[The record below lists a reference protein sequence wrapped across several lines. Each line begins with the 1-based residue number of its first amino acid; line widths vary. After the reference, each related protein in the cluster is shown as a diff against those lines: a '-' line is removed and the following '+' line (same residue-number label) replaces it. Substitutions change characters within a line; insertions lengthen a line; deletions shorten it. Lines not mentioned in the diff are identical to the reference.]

1 MAPTLADQVAVDQVG
16 KGEYV
21 SRLNPIRMGN
31 AMPIAYGGCTA
42 AIATN
47 AACRTT
53 SQNMSLY
60 SVLGHFHGPASTDKK
75 LHCSVTNIRDT
86 RSFATR
92 RVQVKQQQ
100 PNGEF
105 RVCMEVLADFHVKE
119 PDTLVYSVPTCSAW
133 PRPEDCPDLG
143 TLIKGLLDKGSVTEK
158 QGNEFATSFG
168 ANADFFE
175 TRYCTDGV
183 SAQNLAGA
191 AKNTVTT
198 QDDRH
203 ITEKVSA
210 EWQRAL
216 GPLETSVDNMSA
228 LAFLMDGGL
237 SFLPL
242 THGHMWFDDTVA
254 CSTLDFAL
262 RIFVPE
268 VKMGDWHIKE
278 RKTSRAGG
286 NRSYSE
292 GKLFDQ
298 HGNLIASNTQQSI
311 MRIKKGVSV
320 PKL

>member
-16 KGEYV
+16 DGEYV
-21 SRLNPIRMGN
+21 SRLDPIRMGN
-31 AMPIAYGGCTA
+31 ASPIAYGGCTA
-42 AIATN
+42 GVAAN
-47 AACRTT
+47 AACRTAPP
-53 SQNMSLY
+53 NMSLY
-60 SVLGHFHGPASTDKK
+60 SLLGHFHGPASTVKK

-105 RVCMEVLADFHVKE
+105 RVCMELLADFHVKE
-119 PDTLVYSVPTCSAW
+119 PETLEFSAATCSAW
-133 PRPEDCPDLG
+133 PRPEDCPDLDK
-143 TLIKGLLDKGSVTEK
+143 LIVELREKGSVTEK
-158 QGNEFATSFG
+158 QGKAFATSFG

-191 AKNTVTT
+191 AKDTVTT

-242 THGHMWFDDTVA
+242 SHNHMWFDDTAA

-268 VKMGDWHIKE
+268 VKMSDWHLRE

-292 GKLFDQ
+292 GKLWDQ
-298 HGNLIASNTQQSI
+298 YGNLIASNTQQSI
-311 MRIKKGVSV
+311 MRIRDGVSV

>member
-1 MAPTLADQVAVDQVG
+1 MAPTLAEQVAVDQVSP
-16 KGEYV
+16 ENM
-21 SRLNPIRMGN
+21 SPRLNPIRMGN

-42 AIATN
+42 SIAVN
-47 AACRTT
+47 AACHTAPP
-53 SQNMSLY
+53 SMSLY

-100 PNGEF
+100 PNGKF
-105 RVCMEVLADFHVKE
+105 RVCMEVLADFHVIE
-119 PDTLVYSVPTCSAW
+119 PSSWDYSEATCSKW
-133 PRPEDCPDLG
+133 PRAEDCPNLEE
-143 TLIKGLLDKGSVTEK
+143 LVKGLLEKGSATEK
-158 QGNEFATSFG
+158 QGKEFTKSFA

-175 TRYCTDGV
+175 TRYCTAGV
-183 SAQNLAGA
+183 SSQNLSGA
-191 AKNTVTT
+191 ARNTKTT
-198 QDDRH
+198 QDTSP

-210 EWQRAL
+210 
-216 GPLETSVDNMSA
+216 DA

-242 THGHMWFDDTVA
+242 SHNNMWFDDTAA

-268 VKMGDWHIKE
+268 VKMGEWH
-278 RKTSRAGG
+278 
-286 NRSYSE
+286 
-292 GKLFDQ
+292 GKLWDK

-311 MRIKKGVSV
+311 MRLREGVVV

>member
-1 MAPTLADQVAVDQVG
+1 
-16 KGEYV
+16 
-21 SRLNPIRMGN
+21 
-31 AMPIAYGGCTA
+31 
-42 AIATN
+42 
-47 AACRTT
+47 
-53 SQNMSLY
+53 
-60 SVLGHFHGPASTDKK
+60 
-75 LHCSVTNIRDT
+75 
-86 RSFATR
+86 
-92 RVQVKQQQ
+92 
-100 PNGEF
+100 
-105 RVCMEVLADFHVKE
+105 MELLADFHVKE

-133 PRPEDCPDLG
+133 PRAEDCPDLG

-183 SAQNLAGA
+183 SAQNLSGA
-191 AKNTVTT
+191 SKKAVTT

-216 GPLETSVDNMSA
+216 GPMETSVDNMSA

-242 THGHMWFDDTVA
+242 SHGHMWFDDTVA

-268 VKMGDWHIKE
+268 VKMGDWHIRE

-286 NRSYSE
+286 NRTYSE
-292 GKLFDQ
+292 GKLWDQ